1 MGEVVRVRRLFHF
14 ALHAIP
20 ITLTVACVAWIAT
33 QSPFAAPFVD
43 RSVAQTRTAITSAMA
58 REVDIAWLLPRI
70 QEAVLAEDLMQ
81 LDLLLGLA
89 NDHNLLLPAQM
100 VDDIAHL
107 DAASTGL
114 LARTI
119 ACGACAIDI
128 TACETLAQIG
138 ICALPFELTPAGDV
152 NALRRASVT
161 YIAGGDIDRLDAGLA
176 IVGLGATGAVLATGG
191 TSYTIKA
198 GTSVLR
204 MARRLGT
211 LTAPFAARLTGLV
224 GDAVR
229 WDRMGGLATL
239 RFGPADMVDAAKLG
253 ELSDIGISLRR
264 VADNTS
270 VAEAVSLLRHVETG
284 EDAARLA
291 RVSDAMGPK
300 TRGAFEVLGSQRVF
314 RAAVRVSDLAI
325 GAALAIYA
333 LGVQLLMFGTQ
344 QCVNACI
351 RLARRMTR
359 RTSQR
364 RMRNTS
370 I

>member
-1 MGEVVRVRRLFHF
+1 MGKILRLRDLFYF
-14 ALHAIP
+14 ALHAVP
-20 ITLTVACVAWIAT
+20 IALTMACVAWIAT

-43 RSVAQTRTAITSAMA
+43 RTIAQTRTAITGAMA
-58 REVDIAWLLPRI
+58 REVDQAWLLPRI

-89 NDHNLLLPAQM
+89 NDRNVLLPPQL
-100 VDDIAHL
+100 VDDIARL
-107 DAASTGL
+107 DAASSGF
-114 LARTI
+114 LARTT
-119 ACGACAIDI
+119 ACGTCAIDI
-128 TACETLAQIG
+128 TACETLVQIG
-138 ICALPFELTPAGDV
+138 TCALPFELTPAGDV

-211 LTAPFAARLTGLV
+211 LTAPFAARLTSLV

-239 RFGPADMVDAAKLG
+239 RFGPADMVDVAKLT
-253 ELSDIGISLRR
+253 ELTDIGTSLRR
-264 VADNTS
+264 VANNTS
-270 VAEAVSLLRHVETG
+270 VAEAVSLLRHVETA

-333 LGVQLLMFGTQ
+333 LGLQMLMFGAQ
-344 QCVNACI
+344 QCFNACI
-351 RLARRMTR
+351 RLARRTAR

-364 RMRNTS
+364 RLRDTS